1 MRYQARKYS
10 IGICAGSKTWEQRG
24 PVDNSEGVRLVH
36 HEPAT
41 QETDHVSAP
50 PRIDSNSN
58 VSVRKQQ
65 WLVKAKKASEAA
77 THKVPYKQTFR
88 KSKLDPEQRAEEARR
103 QAEAEE
109 IAQKAFKKSPLAS
122 LQNLY
127 GLNGTERPPVLLVDG
142 YNVLHMYVQHMQ
154 DSHSDSAMAAAQAFE
169 DSRIGLESA
178 MITYSQS
185 RRIKVV
191 IVYDAINRLPDPV
204 YVDIRT
210 STRTTIPGAI
220 DVVFCSDQSADSW
233 IVKEVETIR
242 REGKVPHVLVATDD
256 NEITS
261 SARSKGGYQVP
272 CRDLIGEILKTELEM
287 KEKMSS
293 GHVTVDQLAY
303 NIRSKYSRPLQ
314 RKPRQ
319 APNGRR
325 EQAQRRCH
333 QLVRLPQGAPADGYN
348 KSDNNQVAAQPATLG
363 PEVTYSQIDAA
374 AAASNTGPI
383 HPQGQV
389 TNPSEGP
396 SERDT
401 SSASDPHT
409 GTLMA
414 GGISPQNALD
424 PAPRSVPQNILAAMS
439 KHSQVP
445 LATITENTEL
455 EQPSSSAP

>member
-1 MRYQARKYS
+1 MLGRAPVLLLRKQNLGAARAC
-10 IGICAGSKTWEQRG
+10 GQLRGRQTCTRPNTRHVDVEASKAKRKHARTASPQ
-24 PVDNSEGVRLVH
+24 

-314 RKPRQ
+314 RKPRTSTFGAFQ
-319 APNGRR
+319 SLQDERQKQV
-325 EQAQRRCH
+325 EKRCM
-333 QLVRLPQGAPADGYN
+333 
-348 KSDNNQVAAQPATLG
+348 K
-363 PEVTYSQIDAA
+363 
-374 AAASNTGPI
+374 
-383 HPQGQV
+383 
-389 TNPSEGP
+389 
-396 SERDT
+396 
-401 SSASDPHT
+401 
-409 GTLMA
+409 
-414 GGISPQNALD
+414 
-424 PAPRSVPQNILAAMS
+424 
-439 KHSQVP
+439 
-445 LATITENTEL
+445 L
-455 EQPSSSAP
+455 EQERAKATAEKNT

>member
-1 MRYQARKYS
+1 MLGRAPVLLLGKPNLGATRACGQLRGHQICTRPSSRHVDVEASKAKRKHGKPAS
-10 IGICAGSKTWEQRG
+10 PQR
-24 PVDNSEGVRLVH
+24 
-36 HEPAT
+36 EPAT
-41 QETDHVSAP
+41 HAKETAHVSDP

-65 WLVKAKKASEAA
+65 LLVKAKKASEAA

-88 KSKLDPEQRAEEARR
+88 KSKLDPEQRAEEAKRK
-103 QAEAEE
+103 AEAEE

-154 DSHSDSAMAAAQAFE
+154 DSQPDNAMATAQVFE
-169 DSRIGLESA
+169 ELRTGLESA

-191 IVYDAINRLPDPV
+191 IVYDAMNRLPDPV

-220 DVVFCSDQSADSW
+220 DVVFCSDQSADTW
-233 IVKEVETIR
+233 IVREVETIK

-272 CRDLIGEILKTELEM
+272 CRDLIGELLQTEQEV

-293 GHVTVDQLAY
+293 GHVTMDQLAY
-303 NIRSKYSRPLQ
+303 KIRSKYGRPYQ
-314 RKPRQ
+314 RKARTSTFGAFQSLQDERQ
-319 APNGRR
+319 KQVEKRR
-325 EQAQRRCH
+325 MKLEQEQA
-333 QLVRLPQGAPADGYN
+333 
-348 KSDNNQVAAQPATLG
+348 KATA
-363 PEVTYSQIDAA
+363 EQ
-374 AAASNTGPI
+374 NT
-383 HPQGQV
+383 
-389 TNPSEGP
+389 
-396 SERDT
+396 
-401 SSASDPHT
+401 
-409 GTLMA
+409 
-414 GGISPQNALD
+414 
-424 PAPRSVPQNILAAMS
+424 
-439 KHSQVP
+439 
-445 LATITENTEL
+445 
-455 EQPSSSAP
+455 